1 MLIRK
6 ILLSLPGKLASSIAG
21 RGLGKIPL
29 VTWVDHLVYRKLKPD
44 GVVLID
50 VQGSKMYVD
59 SRDIGVAPYL
69 MQWGFYEK
77 YETELFKKSIRKGMV
92 VVDVGANV
100 GYYTLMA
107 SRLVGEE
114 GRVFAFEPEP
124 QNYDLLCKNIKANG
138 CRNVVAERNA
148 VWRKSGEE
156 TLFLDKSNLGG
167 HSLVKAN
174 VMDKDGSVC
183 VKATSLDEY
192 FGTLDCPVDFI
203 KMDVQGS
210 EMGVFEGME
219 GIMKQDCPLGIMA
232 EFWPEGIRNSGV
244 SPEVFLERLVRR
256 RFDIYSIGQSVKSL
270 DINQPLQKPDG
281 KEVMLFCQRQH
292 EKD

>member
-1 MLIRK
+1 
-6 ILLSLPGKLASSIAG
+6 
-21 RGLGKIPL
+21 
-29 VTWVDHLVYRKLKPD
+29 
-44 GVVLID
+44 
-50 VQGSKMYVD
+50 
-59 SRDIGVAPYL
+59 
-69 MQWGFYEK
+69 
-77 YETELFKKSIRKGMV
+77 MV

-100 GYYTLMA
+100 GYYTLLA

-138 CRNVVAERNA
+138 CRNVIAEQKA
-148 VWRKSGEE
+148 VWKKSGEE

-167 HSLVKAN
+167 HSLVRAN

-183 VKATSLDEY
+183 VKVTSLDEY
-192 FGTLDCPVDFI
+192 FGALECPVDFI

-210 EMGVFEGME
+210 EMGVFDGME
-219 GIMKQDCPLGIMA
+219 KIMKQDCPLGIMA

-256 RFDIYSIGQSVKSL
+256 RFDIYSIGQSVTSV
-270 DINQPLQKPDG
+270 DINQLSRKPDG
-281 KEVMLFCQRQH
+281 KEVMLFCERQNGQ
-292 EKD
+292 D